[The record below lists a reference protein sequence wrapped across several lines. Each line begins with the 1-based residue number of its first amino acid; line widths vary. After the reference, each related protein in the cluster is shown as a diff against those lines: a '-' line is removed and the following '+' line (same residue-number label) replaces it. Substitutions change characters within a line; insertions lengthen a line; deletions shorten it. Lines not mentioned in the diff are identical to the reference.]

1 MSKAG
6 SLHGIF
12 VGDRPMFEEMN
23 RAVAINAIRPVV
35 DRIFPFDEVVAAYR
49 YHASGAFIGKV
60 VITV

>member
-1 MSKAG
+1 M
-6 SLHGIF
+6 HGIY

-23 RAVAINAIRPVV
+23 RAVAVDAIRPVV
-35 DRIFPFDEVVAAYR
+35 DRIFPFDEAVAAYR